1 MRKWLHSSMKA
12 VDPLSPTLWDAFRRK
27 DVKAT
32 PEEWVRQ
39 STLRHLVLEYGYP
52 AEVISVEKSFK
63 VGDQEKRFDIAA
75 FHEGQ
80 LILVVECKANS
91 VKLGTKAADQW
102 MRYNLTLQAPFG
114 VVTNGKDWKIFTA
127 DGKNVAKIP
136 HFKSFA
142 S

>member
-1 MRKWLHSSMKA
+1 MKA

-136 HFKSFA
+136 QFKSFA

>member
-1 MRKWLHSSMKA
+1 
-12 VDPLSPTLWDAFRRK
+12 TLWDAFRRK

>member
-1 MRKWLHSSMKA
+1 MKA

-80 LILVVECKANS
+80 LILVVECEANS

>member
-1 MRKWLHSSMKA
+1 MKA
-12 VDPLSPTLWDAFRRK
+12 VDPLSQTLWDAFRRK

-63 VGDQEKRFDIAA
+63 VGEQDKRFDIAA
-75 FHEGQ
+75 FHDGQ
-80 LILVVECKANS
+80 LILVVECKADN
-91 VKLGTKAADQW
+91 VKLSTKAADQW

-114 VVTNGKDWKIFTA
+114 VITNGKDWKIFTA
-127 DGKNVAKIP
+127 DGKKVARIP

>member
-1 MRKWLHSSMKA
+1 MKA

-142 S
+142 SK

>member
-1 MRKWLHSSMKA
+1 MKA

-75 FHEGQ
+75 FHEG
-80 LILVVECKANS
+80 N
-91 VKLGTKAADQW
+91 
-102 MRYNLTLQAPFG
+102 
-114 VVTNGKDWKIFTA
+114 
-127 DGKNVAKIP
+127 
-136 HFKSFA
+136 
-142 S
+142 

>member
-1 MRKWLHSSMKA
+1 MKA

-32 PEEWVRQ
+32 PEEGVRQ

-52 AEVISVEKSFK
+52 DEVISVEKSFK

>member
-75 FHEGQ
+75 FHDGK

-114 VVTNGKDWKIFTA
+114 VVTNGKEWKIFTA
-127 DGKNVAKIP
+127 DGKKVARVP

>member
-1 MRKWLHSSMKA
+1 MKA